1 MNHVYPAVKA
11 IVQRGER
18 FLVIKQK
25 ISDMDTWDLPGGKV
39 DYGESPYDALVREVK
54 EEVNLSVKILRPI
67 GFFWFFR
74 EDKNQVI
81 CTTFLCS
88 ADGEIDLTKNPTNE
102 NIIEYKWVRKDE
114 FLSDEYV
121 VSHNSIKKLLD
132 LL

>member
-1 MNHVYPAVKA
+1 MNRVYPAVKA
-11 IVQRGER
+11 IIQRGER

-39 DYGESPYDALVREVK
+39 DYGESPYDTLVREVK

-74 EDKNQVI
+74 QDKGQVI

-88 ADGEIDLTKNPTNE
+88 ADDEIDLTKNPTGE
-102 NIIEYKWVRKDE
+102 NIIEYKWVTKDE
-114 FLSDEYV
+114 FFSDKYV